1 MRSPEQ
7 VHQLEPLV
15 DYLGFIFYEKS
26 KRYVDETPS
35 VGNAKKVGVFVNATL
50 EEIQNAIA
58 SHSLDVI
65 QLHGDETPEFCAQ
78 LRSKVEI
85 IKAFGVGFNFSFHTT
100 TPYEGIADFFL
111 FDTHTAGYGGSGKQ
125 FDWTLLS
132 KYRGTTPF
140 ILSGGIH
147 PHSVAS
153 IQAIRHPK
161 FHGIDLNSGFEFAP
175 ANKNVALLSTFI
187 HQIKH
192 AQ

>member
-78 LRSKVEI
+78 LRSKVQI

-153 IQAIRHPK
+153 IRAIRHPK